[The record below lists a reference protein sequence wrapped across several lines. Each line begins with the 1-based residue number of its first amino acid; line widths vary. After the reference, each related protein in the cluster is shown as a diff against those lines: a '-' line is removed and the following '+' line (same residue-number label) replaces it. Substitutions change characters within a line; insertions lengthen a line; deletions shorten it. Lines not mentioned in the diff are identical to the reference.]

1 MRQARS
7 YIAAAVAIVAIVA
20 GVAWA
25 SGMAPAVRHDS
36 LERQGT
42 YSYKARPVGAD
53 GPLKRCIVCHI
64 IELDGAPRV
73 APPLYGIVGAPKARA
88 AWYGYSVALKKAGGT
103 WTETDLDAFLTS
115 PSKFLPGTSKTLI
128 GIRDPTERAQII
140 AGLKASSDQ
149 R

>member
-7 YIAAAVAIVAIVA
+7 YIVAALLIVAIIAAVA
-20 GVAWA
+20 WT

-42 YSYKARPVGAD
+42 YFYKARPVGAD
-53 GPLKRCIVCHI
+53 GPLKRCVVCHS
-64 IELDGAPRV
+64 IELDGPPRV

-103 WTETDLDAFLTS
+103 WSETDLDAFLTS
-115 PSKFLPGTSKTLI
+115 PSKFLPGTSKTLL
-128 GIRDPTERAQII
+128 GIRDPDERARII
-140 AGLKASSDQ
+140 AALKANSDQ

>member
-7 YIAAAVAIVAIVA
+7 YIAASMLIVAIIA
-20 GVAWA
+20 AVAWA
-25 SGMAPAVRHDS
+25 RGMAPAVRHDS
-36 LERQGT
+36 LEQQGT

-53 GPLKRCIVCHI
+53 GPLKRCVVCHS
-64 IELDGAPRV
+64 IEPDGAPRV
-73 APPLYGIVGAPKARA
+73 APPLHGIVGAPKARA

-115 PSKFLPGTSKTLI
+115 PSKFLPGTSKTLV
-128 GIRDPTERAQII
+128 GVSSPNERARII
-140 AGLKASSDQ
+140 AALKANSDQ